1 MLSLTFS
8 ISAQWAGFQPVLGQF
23 WPSGLMFDTPCS
35 KHLCIHKHMLALSRL
50 VAY

>member
-23 WPSGLMFDTPCS
+23 WPSGLMFDTP
-35 KHLCIHKHMLALSRL
+35 ALNIYASTDTC
-50 VAY
+50 